1 MLRGLL
7 DEKYFKKELPSRFSI
22 KGLEQIMS
30 FSDKEMIPRYRE
42 EIVNTYLSEEE
53 NCLPLH
59 TCLFNNNMFQHY
71 FRDLLKDF
79 KNVDKDAKNIFLNEE
94 FNRKPKKIIDTIK
107 IFVVEDLKE
116 MENDLNTIIDD
127 YDD

>member
-42 EIVNTYLSEEE
+42 EIFNTYLSQEES
-53 NCLPLH
+53 CLPLH

-79 KNVDKDAKNIFLNEE
+79 KSLDKDAKNIYLSEE
-94 FNRKPKKIIDTIK
+94 FNRKEKNIHNIK
-107 IFVVEDLKE
+107 LFLVEDLKE